1 MFIPRVK
8 DHIGKTVNI
17 RHEKY
22 SVELLVRVIQK
33 TPKTSQVIAITL
45 VPLHPQ
51 RWRVSP
57 L

>member
-17 RHEKY
+17 KHEKY
-22 SVELLVRVIQK
+22 SVELLVRVVQK